1 MKPLRLGYLNAV
13 YLTGRLVADPELR
26 YTQKGTPVCDFRI
39 ACSRRYKIRETGE
52 WQEETL
58 FINIVAWQRQA
69 ETANDYLK
77 KGSAVL
83 VDGNLRSRQWETNKG
98 EKRTAIEVVARRIQF
113 LDLPPKDTDA
123 TDATDATGATGATD
137 TDVSMDTGNDTKD
150 VGDIDTPF

>member
-26 YTQKGTPVCDFRI
+26 YTQKGAPVCDFRI
-39 ACSRRYKIRETGE
+39 ACSRRFKNRETGE

-69 ETANDYLK
+69 EAANDYLK

-83 VDGNLRSRQWETNKG
+83 IDGNLRSRQWETSQG
-98 EKRTAIEVVARRIQF
+98 DKRSAIEVVARRIQF
-113 LDLPPKDTDA
+113 LDLPPKEEEV
-123 TDATDATGATGATD
+123 TD
-137 TDVSMDTGNDTKD
+137 TEVPAETGNEAKDTG
-150 VGDIDTPF
+150 DIETPF

>member
-26 YTQKGTPVCDFRI
+26 YTQKGAPVCDFRI
-39 ACSRRYKIRETGE
+39 ACSRRFKNRETGE

-69 ETANDYLK
+69 EAANDYLK

-83 VDGNLRSRQWETNKG
+83 IDGNLRSRQWETRQG
-98 EKRTAIEVVARRIQF
+98 DKRSAIEVVARRIQF
-113 LDLPPKDTDA
+113 LDLPPKEEEV
-123 TDATDATGATGATD
+123 TD
-137 TDVSMDTGNDTKD
+137 TEVPAETGNEAKD
-150 VGDIDTPF
+150 VGDIETPF